1 MFFDAQ
7 IFGVSCVGSIMAV
20 VKLTQDLGF
29 PKKYSPILSV
39 GMGLLAGVF
48 LVDPGNWQQGLIDG
62 LALGLSAIGVHSGVK
77 NVREGV
83 LNLLKKPDSISVQ
96 LAQPIESIEK
106 ELANTLESKIE
117 IKPAEAATP
126 EQPAQPQAQP
136 QPEQPAQQPQPAQ
149 AQPQPVQQPQPA
161 PVQSQQPAQQ

>member
-83 LNLLKKPDSISVQ
+83 LNLLKKPDSINLQVDPSV
-96 LAQPIESIEK
+96 PVESIVK
-106 ELANTLESKIE
+106 SLKDTIESKIE
-117 IKPAEAATP
+117 NKPAEAAS
-126 EQPAQPQAQP
+126 
-136 QPEQPAQQPQPAQ
+136 PEQPAQQPQPAQ

-161 PVQSQQPAQQ
+161 PVQSQQPVQQ